1 MKKQADMR
9 IIDVTLEV
17 GELVLV
23 KLQPFRQQ
31 FVAMRKNNKLG

>member
-1 MKKQADMR
+1 MKKQADRR

-23 KLQPFRQQ
+23 KLQPFIQQ